1 MTAPR
6 AGDVLLVD
14 RAASVQFLTPI
25 VVRIIHVHDWTTYGG
40 WVWLRVYELDAAG
53 AAVAERDIFVKL
65 DGLLVIG
72 RGSEVQPDAGGSP
85 DRRAAHACGR
95 FRSER
100 PARTSAP
107 TSRRAR

>member
-1 MTAPR
+1 M
-6 AGDVLLVD
+6 
-14 RAASVQFLTPI
+14 QFLTPI
-25 VVRIIHVHDWTTYGG
+25 VVRVIHVHDWTTHLG
-40 WVWLRVYELDAAG
+40 WVWLLVYELNPAG
-53 AAVAERDIFVKL
+53 EAVEQRDIFVQV

-107 TSRRAR
+107 TSRSVR